1 MKLNT
6 GIVAHSL
13 PTAPQFIC
21 GTLNHILTLADI
33 RILIPE
39 HNLFTNDILY
49 FAVWDE
55 LTALDGGTTPDYLC
69 CVGGGEDARAFFE
82 HNGVTGFIMEE
93 QNPFIVFGIIQSIFR
108 HYNELERNLMEAV
121 MLRSPTKILLNCCAE
136 FFHNHAILF
145 DSELNLIDYSSNYLP
160 DEDDPVWKETLE
172 TKKRSEII
180 FQETKKNIF
189 QIEPAANPH
198 SEIVDLG
205 PGFQRNMINAFYDS
219 NRRIAMLIIAENN
232 KPMSACQAKLLDYI
246 SEIISPSL
254 FFRYSAL
261 YGSLEILRSV
271 FVTILNKV
279 NVDPLVISRSM
290 AVTGWKMKDDYRLIL
305 IHVPDI
311 SKKPEVMTQYL
322 YLYEN
327 IFPDCVAFKFIES
340 LVLIVHNDTTDVMN
354 ACMPKLEKQL
364 ELHDAVCG
372 VSLPFNSILQ
382 VNSQYKN
389 ADTAIQHGDTNKKIR
404 YVRDI
409 LTYHLIDTISA
420 DTPLIPLCSR
430 EALRVFDYD
439 LENDT
444 KLLLT
449 LEVYLK
455 HNKSLKLA
463 ATELFIHRSTLTYR
477 LDSIKKLVNM
487 NLDDADERLHILL
500 SCIVLRNLNTGTPRV
515 QYT

>member
-1 MKLNT
+1 
-6 GIVAHSL
+6 
-13 PTAPQFIC
+13 
-21 GTLNHILTLADI
+21 
-33 RILIPE
+33 
-39 HNLFTNDILY
+39 
-49 FAVWDE
+49 
-55 LTALDGGTTPDYLC
+55 
-69 CVGGGEDARAFFE
+69 
-82 HNGVTGFIMEE
+82 
-93 QNPFIVFGIIQSIFR
+93 
-108 HYNELERNLMEAV
+108 
-121 MLRSPTKILLNCCAE
+121 
-136 FFHNHAILF
+136 
-145 DSELNLIDYSSNYLP
+145 
-160 DEDDPVWKETLE
+160 
-172 TKKRSEII
+172 
-180 FQETKKNIF
+180 
-189 QIEPAANPH
+189 
-198 SEIVDLG
+198 
-205 PGFQRNMINAFYDS
+205 MINAFYDS